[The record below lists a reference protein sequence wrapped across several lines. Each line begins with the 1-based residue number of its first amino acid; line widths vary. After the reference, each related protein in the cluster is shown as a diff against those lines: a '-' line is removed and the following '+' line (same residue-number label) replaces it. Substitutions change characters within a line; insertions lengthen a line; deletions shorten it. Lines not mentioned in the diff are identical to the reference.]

1 MVFKLQA
8 GVEKMQGPLTDP
20 ITSLVLKIA
29 IGAAVGSAAKKLT
42 RSSSNSPYLLLGVAG
57 APVGGKIADVL
68 EVYVLGAG
76 PFIGAVLGVAFFVI
90 GWRQSQ
96 PH

>member
-1 MVFKLQA
+1 
-8 GVEKMQGPLTDP
+8 MQGPLTDP

-29 IGAAVGSAAKKLT
+29 IGAAVGWAAKKLT

-57 APVGGKIADVL
+57 ALVGGKIADVL

-76 PFIGAVLGVAFFVI
+76 AGEDGPYPKMSEKTSISSKRLF
-90 GWRQSQ
+90 
-96 PH
+96 